1 MSEAGTR
8 LAASGC
14 LRRRCTVAGRIRDED
29 IALVRERSP
38 IDEVVGEYLQLR
50 NAGGGSLKGL
60 CPFHDEKTPSF
71 NVTPARGLFYCFSC
85 AEGGDVIKFVQ
96 KIDGLSFVEAVE
108 RLAGRVGLELRY
120 EQGGY
125 VPGQEQSQRRR
136 LIDAHR
142 AAAEYYAE
150 RLAGPDA
157 EHARKFLAERG
168 FEMTDAERVGVGYW
182 PKAGGALP
190 RPLRGRGFSE
200 AELISAGLSREGSRG
215 A

>member
-1 MSEAGTR
+1 MTG
-8 LAASGC
+8 
-14 LRRRCTVAGRIRDED
+14 RRADVPGRIRDED

-50 NAGGGSLKGL
+50 NAGGGALKGL

-85 AEGGDVIKFVQ
+85 AEGGDAIRFVQ

-108 RLAGRVGLELRY
+108 RLAARAGVDLRY

-142 AAAEYYAE
+142 AAADYYSE
-150 RLAGPDA
+150 RLGGSDA
-157 EHARKFLAERG
+157 APARAFLAERG
-168 FEMTDAERVGVGYW
+168 FELTDVQRFGVGYS
-182 PKAGGALP
+182 PKAWEDLT
-190 RPLRGRGFSE
+190 RHLRGRGFTDS
-200 AELISAGLSREGSRG
+200 ELITAGPGRG
-215 A
+215 GDRGTQGRFTAGA